1 MPTKVF
7 VNLPTRDLDRSKAFF
22 EGLGWHINPLF
33 TDQNAACVVIDEDIY
48 LMMLTYDFFATFT
61 DKPIMDPAEQLQV
74 QTALSRDSR
83 EAVDALLEKAL
94 AAGGKE
100 PRPPMEMDFMYSRDF
115 EDPDGNWFS
124 IMWMDPKA
132 AEQGPESF
140 TAEQEAELGHS

>member
-1 MPTKVF
+1 MSTSVF

-22 EGLGWHINPLF
+22 ESLGWHVNPYF
-33 TDQNAACVVIDEDIY
+33 TDQNAACVVIDENVY

-74 QTALSRDSR
+74 QTALSRESR
-83 EAVDALLEKAL
+83 QAVDELLEKAL

-100 PRPPMEMDFMYSRDF
+100 PRPAMEMDFMYSRDF

-124 IMWMDPKA
+124 IMWMDPQA
-132 AEQGPESF
+132 AQQGPEAF